1 APQVLTPPAGMPQ
14 PARAPLPAPPYEDIP
29 YSDEEPAD
37 EWETPPDPGRG
48 RTMSRYQQLLS
59 QAKAAEARQAA
70 AAPAVGPEA
79 GRDLNLSYVEDI
91 PSDDDEAI
99 EDSNL
104 VGRAAIE
111 RILGGRLIE
120 ERSLDAS

>member
-1 APQVLTPPAGMPQ
+1 V
-14 PARAPLPAPPYEDIP
+14 
-29 YSDEEPAD
+29 
-37 EWETPPDPGRG
+37 
-48 RTMSRYQQLLS
+48 SRYQQLLN
-59 QAKAAEARQAA
+59 QAKAAEARQPVPAA
-70 AAPAVGPEA
+70 GAGPAG
-79 GRDLNLSYVEDI
+79 GLNLSYVEDI

>member
-1 APQVLTPPAGMPQ
+1 
-14 PARAPLPAPPYEDIP
+14 
-29 YSDEEPAD
+29 
-37 EWETPPDPGRG
+37 
-48 RTMSRYQQLLS
+48 MSRYQQLLN

-70 AAPAVGPEA
+70 QAPGVGEGPKR
-79 GRDLNLSYVEDI
+79 GLNLSYVEDI